1 MAGYRAGR
9 MSEDIRRI
17 ISGKMRDLK
26 DPRIHGGDM
35 LTIVRCDVAGDG
47 SFCKVY
53 VSSFEGYEKAK
64 EAVKGFESATGFL
77 KREISNVLKLKK
89 CPELKFILE
98 KKLEEKQNKYKKIIS
113 VSNDKIDK
121 YIDNK
126 VDLDKKLKD
135 DGDIY
140 YYKVVNKGL
149 FKKKEVYIINMYT
162 EKVYLIDNDSIKD
175 Y

>member
-53 VSSFEGYEKAK
+53 VFKALR
-64 EAVKGFESATGFL
+64 AM
-77 KREISNVLKLKK
+77 KRQRKPLRL
-89 CPELKFILE
+89 
-98 KKLEEKQNKYKKIIS
+98 
-113 VSNDKIDK
+113 
-121 YIDNK
+121 
-126 VDLDKKLKD
+126 
-135 DGDIY
+135 
-140 YYKVVNKGL
+140 
-149 FKKKEVYIINMYT
+149 
-162 EKVYLIDNDSIKD
+162 
-175 Y
+175 